1 MGSKIF
7 IPSAFGFLGLIDQS
21 KITSISFPA
30 MKNYLILMLKLN
42 RKNMGGFTLI
52 ELLVVIIILG
62 ILAAIAIP
70 SLLGQIAKGR
80 QVEARSV
87 LGAIN
92 RAQQGY
98 RLENVTFTTLEQ
110 LPIAINDAK
119 FYTFVD
125 NSSVTPDAFG
135 AAYQAN
141 AVTEFDNSIK
151 NYAGAAGQTAAGAY
165 TGIICED
172 ETPFEDNVSTS
183 NDAGILSCVDGIR
196 IN

>member
-1 MGSKIF
+1 VKDLL
-7 IPSAFGFLGLIDQS
+7 FLAIKS
-21 KITSISFPA
+21 P
-30 MKNYLILMLKLN
+30 
-42 RKNMGGFTLI
+42 RKKARGFTLI
-52 ELLVVIIILG
+52 ELLVIIIILG

-70 SLLGQIAKGR
+70 SLLGQIAKAK
-80 QVEARSV
+80 QAEARSI

-98 RLENVTFTTLEQ
+98 RYENNTFTTLSQ
-110 LPIAINDAK
+110 LPIEINDAK

-125 NSSVTPDAFG
+125 PLSVTPDAFG

-141 AVTEFDNSIK
+141 AVTQFDNEIK

-172 ETPFEDNVSTS
+172 ETPLEDNVSTS

>member
-1 MGSKIF
+1 
-7 IPSAFGFLGLIDQS
+7 
-21 KITSISFPA
+21 
-30 MKNYLILMLKLN
+30 MKNYLILPLELN

-70 SLLGQIAKGR
+70 SLLGQIAKGK
-80 QVEARSV
+80 QAEARSV

-92 RAQQGY
+92 RAQQAY
-98 RLENVTFTTLEQ
+98 RYENVTFTTLNQ

-141 AVTEFDNSIK
+141 AVPKFDDEIK

-172 ETPFEDNVSTS
+172 ETPLEDNVSTS
-183 NDAGILSCVDGIR
+183 NSAGELDCVDGIR

>member
-1 MGSKIF
+1 
-7 IPSAFGFLGLIDQS
+7 
-21 KITSISFPA
+21 
-30 MKNYLILMLKLN
+30 MKNYLVLLLKLN
-42 RKNMGGFTLI
+42 RKNMQGFTLI

-70 SLLGQIAKGR
+70 SLLGQVAKGR
-80 QVEARSV
+80 QAEARV
-87 LGAIN
+87 ALGLIN

-98 RLENVTFTTLEQ
+98 RYEKGTFGTLPELSLEAATISL
-110 LPIAINDAK
+110 K
-119 FYTFVD
+119 FYDIRDVG
-125 NSSVTPDAFG
+125 SPDAFG

-141 AVTEFDNSIK
+141 ALPRFNNEIK

-172 ETPFEDNVSTS
+172 ETPLEDNVSTS
-183 NDAGILSCVDGIR
+183 NSAGILSCVDGIR

>member
-1 MGSKIF
+1 M
-7 IPSAFGFLGLIDQS
+7 Q
-21 KITSISFPA
+21 
-30 MKNYLILMLKLN
+30 
-42 RKNMGGFTLI
+42 GFTLI

-70 SLLGQIAKGR
+70 SLLGQIAKGK
-80 QVEARSV
+80 QAEARV
-87 LGAIN
+87 ALGLIN

-98 RLENVTFTTLEQ
+98 RYEKGTFGTLPELSLEAATISL
-110 LPIAINDAK
+110 K
-119 FYTFVD
+119 FYEISDVG
-125 NSSVTPDAFG
+125 SPDAFG

-141 AVTEFDNSIK
+141 AVTQFDNEIK

-172 ETPFEDNVSTS
+172 ETPLEDNVSTS
-183 NDAGILSCVDGIR
+183 NSAGILSCVDGIR

>member
-1 MGSKIF
+1 
-7 IPSAFGFLGLIDQS
+7 
-21 KITSISFPA
+21 
-30 MKNYLILMLKLN
+30 MKNYLVLLLKLN
-42 RKNMGGFTLI
+42 RKNMQGFTLI

-70 SLLGQIAKGR
+70 SLLGQIAKGK
-80 QVEARSV
+80 QAEARSV

-141 AVTEFDNSIK
+141 AVTQFADEIK

-172 ETPFEDNVSTS
+172 ETPLEDNVSTS
-183 NDAGILSCVDGIR
+183 NSAGVLSCVDGIE

>member
-1 MGSKIF
+1 MKYLLF
-7 IPSAFGFLGLIDQS
+7 SAIKSQE
-21 KITSISFPA
+21 KKA
-30 MKNYLILMLKLN
+30 
-42 RKNMGGFTLI
+42 RGFTLI

-70 SLLGQIAKGR
+70 SLLGQVAKGR
-80 QVEARSV
+80 QAEARV
-87 LGAIN
+87 ALGLIN

-98 RLENVTFTTLEQ
+98 RYEKGTFGTLPELSLEAATISL
-110 LPIAINDAK
+110 K
-119 FYTFVD
+119 FYDIRDVG
-125 NSSVTPDAFG
+125 SPDAFG

-141 AVTEFDNSIK
+141 AVTQFDNEIK

-172 ETPFEDNVSTS
+172 ETPLEDNVSTS
-183 NDAGILSCVDGIR
+183 NSAGILSCVDGIR

>member
-1 MGSKIF
+1 MKDLL
-7 IPSAFGFLGLIDQS
+7 FLAIKS
-21 KITSISFPA
+21 P
-30 MKNYLILMLKLN
+30 
-42 RKNMGGFTLI
+42 RKKARGFTLI

-70 SLLGQIAKGR
+70 SLLRQIAKGK
-80 QVEARSV
+80 QAEARSV

-92 RAQQGY
+92 RAQQAY
-98 RLENVTFTTLEQ
+98 RLENVTFTILKQ
-110 LPIAINDAK
+110 LPIEINDAK

-141 AVTEFDNSIK
+141 PVGDKFDDEIK

-165 TGIICED
+165 TGIICEY

-183 NDAGILSCVDGIR
+183 NDAGNIKCEDGIR

>member
-1 MGSKIF
+1 
-7 IPSAFGFLGLIDQS
+7 
-21 KITSISFPA
+21 
-30 MKNYLILMLKLN
+30 MKNYLVLLLKLN
-42 RKNMGGFTLI
+42 RKNMQGFTLI

-70 SLLGQIAKGR
+70 SLLGQVAKGR
-80 QVEARSV
+80 QAEARV
-87 LGAIN
+87 ALGLIN

-98 RLENVTFTTLEQ
+98 RYEKGTFGTLPELSLEAATISL
-110 LPIAINDAK
+110 K
-119 FYTFVD
+119 FYDIRDVG
-125 NSSVTPDAFG
+125 SPDAFG

-141 AVTEFDNSIK
+141 AVTQFDNEIK

-172 ETPFEDNVSTS
+172 ETPLEDNVSTS
-183 NDAGILSCVDGIR
+183 NSAGELDCVDGIR